1 MTLSTANQPDEVLA
15 SLLAKGGRSQ
25 RQRNLTAVNEICRRQ
40 HQAGSRDF
48 SIPAVG
54 KLCEAEGILKARA
67 LYNAQSADY
76 RNLIEAWQKYAGP
89 AAPKAPKVLASHEYL
104 LRIEDPAI
112 RSLMQGIISERDRLK
127 AQINT
132 LKANTHVVVDRR
144 PLGGNVVTSPGAAP
158 FVLLPMESQLTES
171 EKQALLRSISR
182 EFLQDRGWEEIEHG
196 EIVNEKGRTIFDP
209 GFATAIRKIIGVE
222 KPQK

>member
-1 MTLSTANQPDEVLA
+1 MTLPITIHPDEVLA
-15 SLLAKGGRSQ
+15 TLLAKGGRSQ
-25 RQRNLTAVNEICRRQ
+25 RQRNLTAVHEICRRQ
-40 HQAGSRDF
+40 HQASSRDF
-48 SIPAVG
+48 SIPTVG

-76 RNLIEAWQKYAGP
+76 RELIQAWQGYVGP
-89 AAPKAPKVLASHEYL
+89 AAPKAPKVRASHDYL

-132 LKANTHVVVDRR
+132 LKANAHIVVDRR
-144 PLGGNVVTSPGAAP
+144 PLGGNVVSSPGAAP
-158 FVLLPMESQLTES
+158 VVLLPMASQLTES
-171 EKQALLRSISR
+171 EKQALRRAISR
-182 EFLQDRGWEEIEHG
+182 EFLEDRGWQETELG

-209 GFATAIRKIIGVE
+209 GYATAIRKVLGE
-222 KPQK
+222 QKDHS

>member
-1 MTLSTANQPDEVLA
+1 MTPPITIHPDDVLA

-25 RQRNLTAVNEICRRQ
+25 RQRNLTAVHEICRRQ
-40 HQAGSRDF
+40 HQTGSRDF
-48 SIPAVG
+48 SIPAIG
-54 KLCEAEGILKARA
+54 RLCETEGILKGRA

-76 RNLIEAWQKYAGP
+76 RDLIEAWQEYAGP
-89 AAPKAPKVLASHEYL
+89 TALKASKVLASHDYL

-132 LKANTHVVVDRR
+132 LKANTHIVVDRR

-158 FVLLPMESQLTES
+158 VVLLPMESQLTES
-171 EKQALLRSISR
+171 EKQALRRSISR
-182 EFLQDRGWEEIEHG
+182 EFLEDRGWQEIELG

-209 GFATAIRKIIGVE
+209 GFATAIRKVLGDL
-222 KPQK
+222 KDRS